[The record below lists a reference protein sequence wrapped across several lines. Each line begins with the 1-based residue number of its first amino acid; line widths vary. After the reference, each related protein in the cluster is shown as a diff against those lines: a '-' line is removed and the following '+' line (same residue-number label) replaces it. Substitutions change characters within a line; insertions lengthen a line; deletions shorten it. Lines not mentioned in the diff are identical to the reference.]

1 MYKFVA
7 TAVVCMG
14 LLVSGVASAGDLK
27 IGFVNTERVFREAP
41 IALKAQKKLEKE
53 FAARDADLQ
62 KTAKQARD
70 LQSQLEKDNGTLS
83 DSDRRNKERDLANL
97 NRDYQRTLREFRED
111 LNVRRNEELA
121 IVQDKARKAIK
132 AYGDAEKFDVIL
144 EEAVYFSPKIDITDK
159 IIRSLG
165 DK

>member
-1 MYKFVA
+1 VYKFVA
-7 TAVVCMG
+7 TTLVCLG
-14 LLVSGVASAGDLK
+14 LLVSGAASAADLK

-53 FAARDADLQ
+53 FASRDADLQ
-62 KTAKQARD
+62 KMAKQARD

-132 AYGDAEKFDVIL
+132 AYGDAEKFDIIL

>member
-7 TAVVCMG
+7 TTLVCLG
-14 LLVSGVASAGDLK
+14 LLVSGAASAADLK

-53 FAARDADLQ
+53 FASRDADLQ
-62 KTAKQARD
+62 KMAKQARD

-132 AYGDAEKFDVIL
+132 AYGDAEKFDIIL